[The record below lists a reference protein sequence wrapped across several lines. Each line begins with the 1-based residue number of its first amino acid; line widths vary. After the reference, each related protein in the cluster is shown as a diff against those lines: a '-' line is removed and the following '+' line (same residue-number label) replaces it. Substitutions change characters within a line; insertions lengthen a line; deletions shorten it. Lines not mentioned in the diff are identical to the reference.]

1 MTDRPYSTFALA
13 DFADALASGEPA
25 PAGGS
30 AAAAAAAM
38 GVSLLI
44 MVTALPKTRTGA
56 PEEVADLAQ
65 AAARL
70 RPLRDRLLE
79 LVDEDSAAYTAVVA
93 AYRRPRGTDDEKAAR
108 AVAIGEAMRGATEVP
123 MNGMRAC
130 QQALR
135 GAGVVAGAG
144 LASAAGDV
152 AVGVELLGAALRGLG
167 LSVDINLRS
176 VADQEYVAR
185 VTRERQLLAAD
196 AAADEA
202 SAFASLTPSTS
213 AWPPRSDPRR

>member
-13 DFADALASGEPA
+13 DFLDALATGEPA

-30 AAAAAAAM
+30 AAAASAAM

-44 MVTALPKTRTGA
+44 MVASLPKTRTGA
-56 PEEVADLAQ
+56 PEEVADLAE

-79 LVDEDSAAYTAVVA
+79 LVDADSEAYTAVVA
-93 AYRRPRGTDDEKAAR
+93 AYRHPRGNEAEKAAR
-108 AVAIGEAMRGATEVP
+108 ATAIADAMRLATDVP
-123 MNGMRAC
+123 MAGMRAC

-135 GAGVVAGAG
+135 GAGVVAGAA

-152 AVGVELLGAALRGLG
+152 VVGIELLGAALRGFG
-167 LSVDINLRS
+167 LSVDINVRALK
-176 VADQEYVAR
+176 DEPYVAR
-185 VTRERQLLAAD
+185 VTTERRLLAAD
-196 AAADEA
+196 ATADAA
-202 SAFASLTPSTS
+202 SAFSAVASVLP
-213 AWPPRSDPRR
+213 

>member
-1 MTDRPYSTFALA
+1 MSDRPSARPYSTFALA
-13 DFADALASGEPA
+13 DLLDALAAGDPA

-44 MVTALPKTRTGA
+44 MVASLPKTRTGA

-79 LVDEDSAAYTAVVA
+79 LVDADSEAYTAVLT
-93 AYRRPRGTDDEKAAR
+93 AYRLPKGTAEEKAAR
-108 AVAIGEAMRGATEVP
+108 ATAIAGAMRLAIDVP
-123 MNGMRAC
+123 MDGMRAC

-135 GAGVVAGAG
+135 GAGVVAAAG

-152 AVGVELLGAALRGLG
+152 AVGVELVGAALRGFG
-167 LSVDINLRS
+167 LSVDINVRTLTD
-176 VADQEYVAR
+176 AEYVAR
-185 VTRERQLLAAD
+185 VVAERRVLADDAAAD
-196 AAADEA
+196 AARAL
-202 SAFASLTPSTS
+202 SSCG
-213 AWPPRSDPRR
+213 

>member
-1 MTDRPYSTFALA
+1 MSDRPSTRPYSTFALA
-13 DFADALASGEPA
+13 DLLDALASGEPA

-44 MVTALPKTRTGA
+44 MVASLPKTRTGA

-79 LVDEDSAAYTAVVA
+79 LVDADSEAYTAVLT
-93 AYRRPRGTDDEKAAR
+93 AYRLPKGNAEEKAAR
-108 AVAIGEAMRGATEVP
+108 ATAIAAAMRRAVDVP
-123 MNGMRAC
+123 MDGMRAC

-135 GAGVVAGAG
+135 GAGVVAAAG

-152 AVGVELLGAALRGLG
+152 AVGVELLGAALRGFG
-167 LSVDINLRS
+167 LSVDINVRTL
-176 VADQEYVAR
+176 ADAEYVAR
-185 VTRERQLLAAD
+185 VIAERRVLADDAAAD
-196 AAADEA
+196 AARAL
-202 SAFASLTPSTS
+202 SSCG
-213 AWPPRSDPRR
+213 